1 MSDRLI
7 FQLGTNN
14 WQRGGEFAPG
24 SGILHE
30 AHHHAYNALPGVR
43 AYSMYPSR
51 RQRFRDEEVRVFALE
66 HDIPICESISPVS
79 NYRWHSMSEDE
90 VNAYRQRLTNE
101 VAEWLDEIEANSEDR
116 FSLAIAHHGF
126 MNTVVM
132 RDVIRRR
139 AAAGR
144 GSMPLLCFVHG
155 TELKM
160 YAHERRADQPAE
172 FPLRFLPF
180 MQREKI
186 FDYNAPQH
194 AVDVVASISA
204 EQIEALL
211 DLFPEFPRER
221 VVLSQNGYNQDV
233 FHRMTDPTDL
243 YADRAKTLAGFMT
256 QVPEG
261 SGRQP
266 EPIAPADGFD
276 AVVAFCGKFADWKR
290 LDALLRAAAIYE
302 QHERRILTLVI
313 GSGPHEAQVEM
324 HDLAARLG
332 LRRTYFLGPRPQDEL
347 AVLFNC
353 ADVGCFPSYR
363 EPFGLVFIECM
374 ACGTPVIGADSGGP
388 RDFVTPKVG
397 MLVPET
403 DDRAALA
410 QSLVAAVNRSLD
422 EGWKQTKGPTAEAYA
437 KENFSVVSQVSK
449 LLAEVDRL
457 TTTSGSHGE
466 HRQPELRQNPST
478 TQGAAT
484 CWI

>member
-1 MSDRLI
+1 MADRLI

-30 AHHHAYNALPGVR
+30 AHHHAFNALPGVR
-43 AYSMYPSR
+43 AYSMYPSK
-51 RQRFRDEEVRVFALE
+51 RQRFRDEDVQVFALD

-90 VNAYRQRLTNE
+90 VDAYRLRLTNE
-101 VAEWLDEIEANSEDR
+101 VAEWMDEIEAGTDDR
-116 FSLAIAHHGF
+116 FTLAIAHHGF

-139 AAAGR
+139 VAAGR
-144 GSMPLLCFVHG
+144 GSMPLLCFAHG

-160 YAHERRADQPAE
+160 YANERRADQPTE

-186 FDYNAPQH
+186 FDYHDPRH
-194 AVDVVASISA
+194 GVDVVASISA

-211 DLFPEFPRER
+211 DLFPEFPRDR
-221 VVLSQNGYNQDV
+221 VVLSPNGYNQDV
-233 FHRMTDPTDL
+233 FRRLVDPIDVH
-243 YADRAKTLAGFMT
+243 ADRAKVLAGFTT

-261 SGRQP
+261 SDRAP

-276 AVVAFCGKFADWKR
+276 AVVVFCGKFADWKR
-290 LDALLRAAAIYE
+290 LDVLLRAAAVYE
-302 QHERRILTLVI
+302 RQERRILTLVI
-313 GSGPHEAQVEM
+313 GSGPREAQVEM
-324 HDLAARLG
+324 NDLAARLG

-347 AVLFNC
+347 AVLFNR

-363 EPFGLVFIECM
+363 EPFGLVFVECM

-388 RDFVTPKVG
+388 RDFVTPEVG
-397 MLVPET
+397 VLVPET
-403 DDRAALA
+403 DDHAELA
-410 QSLVAAVNRSLD
+410 RSLVAAVDRALD
-422 EGWKQTKGPTAEAYA
+422 EDWKRTKGPTAEAYA

-457 TTTSGSHGE
+457 T
-466 HRQPELRQNPST
+466 
-478 TQGAAT
+478 AT
-484 CWI
+484 

>member
-1 MSDRLI
+1 MGDRLI

-30 AHHHAYNALPGVR
+30 AHHRAFNALPGVR

-51 RQRFRDEEVRVFALE
+51 RQRFRDEDVHVFALE

-79 NYRWHSMSEDE
+79 NYRWHAMSEAE
-90 VNAYRQRLTNE
+90 VDAYRARLTNE
-101 VAEWLDEIEANSEDR
+101 VADWMDEIEAGTDDR
-116 FSLAIAHHGF
+116 FGLAIAHHGF

-139 AAAGR
+139 TAAGKGR
-144 GSMPLLCFVHG
+144 IPLLCFVHG

-160 YAHERRADQPAE
+160 YANEKRQDDPVE

-186 FDYNAPQH
+186 FDYADPDH
-194 AVDVVASISA
+194 GVDVVAAISG
-204 EQIEALL
+204 EQVEALL
-211 DLFPEFPRER
+211 GVFPEFPRER
-221 VVLSQNGYNQDV
+221 VVLSPNGYNQEV
-233 FHRMTDPTDL
+233 FHRLTEPVDV
-243 YADRAKTLAGFMT
+243 YADRAAVLARFTT
-256 QVPEG
+256 QPYEGSTRAPEPVAPEG
-261 SGRQP
+261 
-266 EPIAPADGFD
+266 GFD

-302 QHERRILTLVI
+302 KQDLRILTLVA
-313 GSGPHEAQVEM
+313 GSGPHEAQVQVQ
-324 HDLAARLG
+324 DLAAELG

-388 RDFVTPKVG
+388 RDFVTPEVG
-397 MLVPET
+397 TLVPET
-403 DDRAALA
+403 DDRAELA
-410 QSLVAAVNRSLD
+410 ASLAAAVERAVAED
-422 EGWKQTKGPTAEAYA
+422 WKRTKGPVAEAYA
-437 KENFSVVSQVSK
+437 QQNFSVVGQVSK
-449 LLAEVDRL
+449 LLAAVDRL
-457 TTTSGSHGE
+457 TG
-466 HRQPELRQNPST
+466 
-478 TQGAAT
+478 
-484 CWI
+484 